1 MTETEVRTRYCGR
14 CLATFQSD
22 SGVCPNLQCGTRK
35 PEDGWGEL
43 VEAGELIDRTY
54 RVHRRLAVGGA
65 GVTYLG
71 REVADDGADLGPL
84 VAIKVLFAQRDS
96 GAYLRRLANEA
107 QILQGIDHPNVV
119 QCRGFVHRA
128 GHSPYLVTRF
138 EPGGSLLDHV
148 QRVGPLPPHVAARV
162 GQQICAGLAMGH
174 KQGVIH
180 RDLKPENVLIEAEVD
195 AETAPAV
202 RVADFGIAKV
212 AGGVGGNMTR
222 QGAFVGT
229 PQYAAPEQFDGLAPT
244 PATDL
249 YAVGAIAYFC
259 LTGRTVAP
267 WTEPAMELEHM
278 RDHLLANLPVVL
290 GHLHGEDR
298 AGWEATLAMAMAAI
312 PADRCDLATLEA
324 RLAAHAD
331 RRDPG
336 PRPAPGAPRPVPTQ
350 TISIEVLA
358 GAPTDKPPE
367 SVARSSDTITPAA
380 ETAVS
385 APRGKDVA
393 TERMPARA
401 SERRAWMGCVLA
413 AAGAGI
419 AILATI
425 GAGAWWWT
433 HPAATSISPKDPDPR
448 VQADWKGIAAK
459 LGTAGEAAERACGAP
474 PYLAIEVT
482 VEEDGR
488 VSGARLLN
496 YPSASVEECIAR
508 ELRTVTMPRKGTGR
522 VKVAVTLR
530 G

>member
-1 MTETEVRTRYCGR
+1 MPEAELRTRYCGR

-22 SGVCPNLQCGTRK
+22 SGVCPNLQCGSRK
-35 PEDGWGEL
+35 PADGWGEL
-43 VEAGELIDRTY
+43 IETGELIDRTY

-71 REVADDGADLGPL
+71 REVADDGAEVGPL

-148 QRVGPLPPHVAARV
+148 LRVGPLPPHVAARV

-180 RDLKPENVLIEAEVD
+180 RDLKPENVLVEDEVAAD
-195 AETAPAV
+195 AVPSV

-212 AGGVGGNMTR
+212 AGGVGGTLTR

-229 PQYAAPEQFDGLAPT
+229 PQYAAPEQFDGLPPT

-249 YAVGAIAYFC
+249 YAVGAIVYFC
-259 LTGRTVAP
+259 LAGRTVAP
-267 WTEPAMELEHM
+267 WTDEPIEFERL
-278 RDHLLANLPVVL
+278 RDHLVAHLPVTL
-290 GHLHGEDR
+290 GHLGGEDR
-298 AGWEATLAMAMAAI
+298 SSWEATLSMAMAVM
-312 PADRCDLATLEA
+312 PSDRCDLPTLEE

-336 PRPAPGAPRPVPTQ
+336 PRPSPGMPRLTPTQ
-350 TISIEVLA
+350 TISIDVLA
-358 GAPTDKPPE
+358 GAATEKVPPGGR
-367 SVARSSDTITPAA
+367 RSSDTIMPATEKMSRGPRA
-380 ETAVS
+380 ED
-385 APRGKDVA
+385 GA
-393 TERMPARA
+393 TERVPAR
-401 SERRAWMGCVLA
+401 ERRGGTGWGCALA

-419 AILATI
+419 GVLAAI
-425 GAGAWWWT
+425 GGGAWWWMN
-433 HPAATSISPKDPDPR
+433 PSATTLSATDPDPR
-448 VQADWKGIAAK
+448 MQADWRGIAAK
-459 LGTAGEAAERACGAP
+459 LGTAGVAAERACEAP

-482 VEEDGR
+482 VEADGR

-496 YPSASVEECIAR
+496 YPSESVEACVAR
-508 ELRTVTMPRKGTGR
+508 ELQEVTMPREGTGR

-530 G
+530 E